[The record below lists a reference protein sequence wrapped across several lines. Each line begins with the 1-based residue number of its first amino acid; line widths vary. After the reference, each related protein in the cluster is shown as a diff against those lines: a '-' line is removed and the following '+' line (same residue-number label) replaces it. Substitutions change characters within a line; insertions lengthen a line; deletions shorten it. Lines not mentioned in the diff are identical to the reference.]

1 MGKRKRE
8 NAVNL
13 DSFLDILTCLQG
25 VLMLIIITTGIDA
38 AQTKIMVATP
48 IELAG
53 NERPIYIEC
62 RNDQLFLVPVAE
74 ARQAIQTRQLE
85 LLKVRRENTDVASV
99 LQKVGESDVDIGTYV
114 VDFTR
119 YLSGQIALMPKRD
132 AEGKDL
138 VEGYALTNTDLET
151 DEKWFGK
158 IVANMDNENER
169 LNFLV
174 RDDSYDV
181 FKRARFVAWA
191 KKVKVTYQLVPPS
204 EPLIF

>member
-1 MGKRKRE
+1 MGKKSRGDS
-8 NAVNL
+8 VSL

-38 AQTKIMVATP
+38 AQTKIVVATP

-62 RNDQLFLVPVAE
+62 RNNQLFRVPLNE
-74 ARQAIQTRQLE
+74 ARKAVVSKQIEVVRAQREAGKDLDLLEAIGS
-85 LLKVRRENTDVASV
+85 A
-99 LQKVGESDVDIGTYV
+99 DVDIGDYL

-119 YLSGQIALMPKRD
+119 YLSGQVALLPKEGVTGYSFED
-132 AEGKDL
+132 AEKEDK
-138 VEGYALTNTDLET
+138 NQ
-151 DEKWFGK
+151 WFGR
-158 IVANMDNENER
+158 IVAEMDIENER

-174 RDDSYDV
+174 RDDSYKI
-181 FKRARFVAWA
+181 FKLARFVAWTRE
-191 KKVKVTYQLVPPS
+191 VKVTYSLVPRN